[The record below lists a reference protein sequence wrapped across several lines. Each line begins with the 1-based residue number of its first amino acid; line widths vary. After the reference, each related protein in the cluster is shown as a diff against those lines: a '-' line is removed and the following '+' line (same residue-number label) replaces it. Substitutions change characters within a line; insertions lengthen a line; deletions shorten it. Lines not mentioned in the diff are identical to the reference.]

1 MAHNYLNPDG
11 VSKPTNYT
19 HVVTAQGSRIVFIA
33 GQVSVDK
40 DGNVVGAGDL
50 AKQAEQVYENLKTC
64 LASVGATFADV
75 TKLTTFIVSYRPSVD
90 RAILGAARQ
99 KYVAVGR
106 VAGRVV
112 GRFFAPS
119 PRNRLTSWRSAANE
133 VGSGEV
139 DAGEPSLRQLRRTR
153 W

>member
-11 VSKPTNYT
+11 ISKPANYT
-19 HVVTAQGSRIVFIA
+19 HVVTAQGSRIVYIA

-90 RAILGAARQ
+90 RAILGVARQ
-99 KYVAVGR
+99 KYLPAENPPASTLVGVQSLATPDYMIEIEATAVL
-106 VAGRVV
+106 
-112 GRFFAPS
+112 P
-119 PRNRLTSWRSAANE
+119 
-133 VGSGEV
+133 
-139 DAGEPSLRQLRRTR
+139 
-153 W
+153 

>member
-11 VSKPTNYT
+11 VSKPANYT

-33 GQVSVDK
+33 GQVSADK

-50 AKQAEQVYENLKTC
+50 AKQAEQVYENLMTC

-90 RAILGAARQ
+90 RAIIGAARQ
-99 KYVAVGR
+99 KYVSAENPPANTLVGVQSLATPDYMIEIEATAV
-106 VAGRVV
+106 
-112 GRFFAPS
+112 
-119 PRNRLTSWRSAANE
+119 L
-133 VGSGEV
+133 
-139 DAGEPSLRQLRRTR
+139 D
-153 W
+153 